1 LRVEKVGSCLATV
14 VTLRLPEAGGGEGW
28 SWRGREGLVVV
39 AASAKEA
46 WWAAAR
52 WLRRALALAPRCR
65 RRLPGAGGKIG
76 VDVDV
81 EVEGEA
87 WLCATSVPK
96 DVAWASRRDLLLCAD
111 TEEM

>member
-1 LRVEKVGSCLATV
+1 MPSILAV
-14 VTLRLPEAGGGEGW
+14 AVTWRLSDSGGGEGRRQ
-28 SWRGREGLVVV
+28 RGRGGERSSETLVVV

-65 RRLPGAGGKIG
+65 RRLPGAGGKVG

-81 EVEGEA
+81 GGEGAVGDEA
-87 WLCATSVPK
+87 
-96 DVAWASRRDLLLCAD
+96 
-111 TEEM
+111 